1 MGVQK
6 IRVAEFK
13 ISVMS
18 EWMLIGQD
26 IIFFE
31 TPIDGWVGA
40 WVQPRFAPAE
50 FRDGIGFLKAEY
62 SFMRVIQSKLH
73 LLW

>member
-40 WVQPRFAPAE
+40 
-50 FRDGIGFLKAEY
+50 
-62 SFMRVIQSKLH
+62 
-73 LLW
+73 